1 METNTIPSPT
11 VKTIN
16 SLNKNGVQYISQ
28 DLKSYP
34 EKYIID
40 RYNDTCVR
48 KKVKD
53 WDTDLTQDNWRQME
67 WESKY
72 RMSGSCES
80 IFSQALIQSPSWTV
94 LKSSKSQDAITLN
107 QNNSDQKN
115 ELECSE
121 IVEDVVGDEVQFCQ
135 KVEETKSDGQHNLCD
150 VSHSVSQMG
159 NSNSEMSMS
168 EFLPEHGK
176 FNDERLHYFLQEE
189 NNYETQKKHEE
200 VGSEKSQA
208 AELVGSQ
215 KISVSLLKSILVER
229 EFKIN
234 DLTKE
239 VRKVQSENLHLLEE
253 RQCLL
258 SENER
263 LKQEVEAMAVAKE
276 RKKQDLILS
285 FDPCSPL
292 VLQKEISNLKNQIN
306 DLQEANE
313 SAILELAKAD
323 EEILQQR
330 KEFAKMK
337 SEYSQKLED
346 SKEEMKILK
355 EKHSNISSKLP
366 HPENYQEGLLKEI
379 SQLRSERRR
388 IRAQSHQLSEENY
401 CLKEELWDLKIQHKC
416 LHQRNHALTFECDW
430 VEHHGTV
437 SVDKIHPP
445 CGCQTEDQ
453 SLYRN
458 DAFKVDG
465 TFSKCKAALSS
476 ANIKEPWESKHEE
489 RTNYNAS
496 PFSMDSE
503 ATEVLIM
510 ASEDGLSKSI
520 QTHVLGEEIN
530 DQNDEDLCS
539 VNQNSDI
546 LLPVALQ
553 STKTFTMSDI
563 RMQTTKSKPN
573 KGVFVNF
580 SKVIMAWK

>member
-1 METNTIPSPT
+1 MRRFY
-11 VKTIN
+11 
-16 SLNKNGVQYISQ
+16 NK
-28 DLKSYP
+28 K
-34 EKYIID
+34 
-40 RYNDTCVR
+40 
-48 KKVKD
+48 
-53 WDTDLTQDNWRQME
+53 
-67 WESKY
+67 
-72 RMSGSCES
+72 
-80 IFSQALIQSPSWTV
+80 
-94 LKSSKSQDAITLN
+94 
-107 QNNSDQKN
+107 
-115 ELECSE
+115 
-121 IVEDVVGDEVQFCQ
+121 
-135 KVEETKSDGQHNLCD
+135 
-150 VSHSVSQMG
+150 
-159 NSNSEMSMS
+159 
-168 EFLPEHGK
+168 
-176 FNDERLHYFLQEE
+176 
-189 NNYETQKKHEE
+189 
-200 VGSEKSQA
+200 
-208 AELVGSQ
+208 
-215 KISVSLLKSILVER
+215 
-229 EFKIN
+229 
-234 DLTKE
+234 
-239 VRKVQSENLHLLEE
+239 
-253 RQCLL
+253 
-258 SENER
+258 
-263 LKQEVEAMAVAKE
+263 
-276 RKKQDLILS
+276 
-285 FDPCSPL
+285 
-292 VLQKEISNLKNQIN
+292 
-306 DLQEANE
+306 
-313 SAILELAKAD
+313 
-323 EEILQQR
+323 

-337 SEYSQKLED
+337 SEYSQKLAD
-346 SKEEMKILK
+346 SQEEIKILK

-379 SQLRSERRR
+379 SQLRSECRR

-445 CGCQTEDQ
+445 CGWQTEDQ

-530 DQNDEDLCS
+530 DENNEDLCS
-539 VNQNSDI
+539 VNQNSEI

-553 STKTFTMSDI
+553 STKTFTTSDN
-563 RMQTTKSKPN
+563 RMQTTKRQQLLVLPRRPFAPRSVEDLKIGDLVKFSRPGGKISKGSVEYKGQLPGREEIYLGVELEGNEFGKHDGTFQGRRYFLCKPN